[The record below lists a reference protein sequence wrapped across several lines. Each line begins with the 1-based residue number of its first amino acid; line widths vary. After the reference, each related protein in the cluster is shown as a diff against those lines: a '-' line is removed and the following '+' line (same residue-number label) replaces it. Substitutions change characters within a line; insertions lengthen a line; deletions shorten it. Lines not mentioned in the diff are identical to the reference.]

1 MANAVAQAKRKLE
14 EKNLP
19 HRPYGTVE
27 KFPFMDDSSS
37 ATSFSHAT
45 YSVSS
50 EASSMSLSDQIEPP
64 PVPPK
69 CWSTKMDNKG
79 NVQSSTIN
87 NNEFDRDRYATIRS
101 TAV

>member
-1 MANAVAQAKRKLE
+1 
-14 EKNLP
+14 
-19 HRPYGTVE
+19 
-27 KFPFMDDSSS
+27 MDESSS

-50 EASSMSLSDQIEPP
+50 EASSVSLSDQIEPP
-64 PVPPK
+64 PIPPK
-69 CWSTKMDNKG
+69 LWSSQVDRKG